1 MRHLRI
7 GYRLVLL
14 SLVVSAGSL
23 FTIIF
28 QSGSMPPT
36 GLRSR
41 VTRWWHSGI
50 ARSLGISIRVY
61 GTPRKDNT
69 LFISNHISS
78 FDIAAVGSILP
89 VHFLSKQEVKHWPVI
104 GWLATRAGTIYIPR
118 GGKDAA
124 VNANQNMAEILERD
138 HNVLLFAEGTTT
150 DGTVKR
156 FHSRLVQSAVDSN
169 SHVQPVAI
177 RYPDPSGGLT
187 HPAALYI
194 EDMSFGET
202 FNRMLSATDLVVE
215 IYFGEAISAENKSRT
230 ELARHAESE
239 VRKLLNQH

>member
-1 MRHLRI
+1 MSTLRI

-28 QSGSMPPT
+28 QRGHMPPT
-36 GLRSR
+36 GLRSK
-41 VTRWWHSGI
+41 VTRMWHGSI
-50 ARSLGISIRVY
+50 ARSLGITIRVH

-78 FDIAAVGSILP
+78 FDIAAIGSILP
-89 VHFLSKQEVKHWPVI
+89 VHFLSKHEVKNWPLI

-124 VNANQNMAEILERD
+124 ANANQNMADVLSRT

-150 DGTVKR
+150 DGNIRR

-169 SHVQPVAI
+169 SHIQPVAI
-177 RYPDPSGGLT
+177 RYPDPEGGLT
-187 HPAALYI
+187 HSAALYI
-194 EDMSFGET
+194 DDMT
-202 FNRMLSATDLVVE
+202 FTESINRMLGATDLVVE
-215 IYFGEAISAENKSRT
+215 IYFGEAISAENKTRT
-230 ELARHAESE
+230 ELAQHAETE
-239 VRKLLNQH
+239 VRKILNQL